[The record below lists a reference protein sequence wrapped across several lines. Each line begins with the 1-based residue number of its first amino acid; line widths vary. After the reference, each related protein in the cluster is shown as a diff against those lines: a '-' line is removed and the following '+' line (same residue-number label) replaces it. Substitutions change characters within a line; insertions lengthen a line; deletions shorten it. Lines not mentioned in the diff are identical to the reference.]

1 MTKRTIVNIVAKRI
15 VGQTSITSKASGSGG
30 NDIENNLIELCG
42 ACHRKVHDGIIS
54 KEDLL
59 KIVSRRK
66 RR

>member
-1 MTKRTIVNIVAKRI
+1 MIKNITVNTVVNRT